1 MQLESAER
9 RAETDAL
16 TQVPNRRAFDAY
28 VKRRHAE
35 GPGGAGTLALL
46 DVDLFKQFNDVYGH
60 RAGDEVLRVVANV
73 LHSHLQPYGLVARF
87 GGEEF
92 AIILDECP
100 ISEAAQ
106 KIEKA
111 RVAIGQLVIEFEGQ
125 PLRVAASAGVATLLE
140 DETVESWL
148 QRTDDALYYSKE
160 QGRNCAHRMQGKK
173 PSLIELASEETEVP
187 DPDML
192 SFGDGDSEDGTVLRA
207 IEGNG
212 VFASLANRSSLE
224 KSFNDI
230 RSRTQEAVSV
240 HLMVVMCAPGLRNS
254 SIRSI
259 LQVVRMPLRSVDR
272 IGAIDDSTLLVCMP
286 SADAE
291 LARQRGEQI
300 CHSIA
305 SLGIKTLDDQVPPVR
320 VGLAEASPGEDFNRI
335 VSRALQEAV
344 GQSDNA
350 DLA

>member
-1 MQLESAER
+1 M
-9 RAETDAL
+9 
-16 TQVPNRRAFDAY
+16 
-28 VKRRHAE
+28 
-35 GPGGAGTLALL
+35 
-46 DVDLFKQFNDVYGH
+46 FKQFNDVYGH

-240 HLMVVMCAPGLRNS
+240 HLMVVMAPWVYGIHPYGQFCKS
-254 SIRSI
+254 SGCI
-259 LQVVRMPLRSVDR
+259 RSVDR

-320 VGLAEASPGEDFNRI
+320 VGLAVASGEDFNRI